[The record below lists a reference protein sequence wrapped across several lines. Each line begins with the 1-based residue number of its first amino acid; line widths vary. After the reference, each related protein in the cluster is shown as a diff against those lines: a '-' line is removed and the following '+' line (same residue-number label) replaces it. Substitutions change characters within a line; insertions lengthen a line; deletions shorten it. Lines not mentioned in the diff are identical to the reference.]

1 MLWANLR
8 KINAIKKKKSALS
21 EDLVIVEKG
30 KVSFFSDPFSRRQE
44 PCIFQGQ
51 KNLRDC
57 WMSFIFFK
65 NEFRSPPKW
74 EQEAQGALPHGGPG
88 GLFTAGSSPC

>member
-1 MLWANLR
+1 MLWANSR
-8 KINAIKKKKSALS
+8 KINVIKKKKSALS

-30 KVSFFSDPFSRRQE
+30 KVSFFSDPLAEDRNPAFFRARKAFATVG
-44 PCIFQGQ
+44 CHLF
-51 KNLRDC
+51 
-57 WMSFIFFK
+57 FFK

>member
-1 MLWANLR
+1 M
-8 KINAIKKKKSALS
+8 IKKKKSALS

-30 KVSFFSDPFSRRQE
+30 KVSFFSDPLAEDRNPAFFRARKAFVTVG
-44 PCIFQGQ
+44 CHLF
-51 KNLRDC
+51 
-57 WMSFIFFK
+57 FFK

-74 EQEAQGALPHGGPG
+74 EQEAEGALPHGGPG